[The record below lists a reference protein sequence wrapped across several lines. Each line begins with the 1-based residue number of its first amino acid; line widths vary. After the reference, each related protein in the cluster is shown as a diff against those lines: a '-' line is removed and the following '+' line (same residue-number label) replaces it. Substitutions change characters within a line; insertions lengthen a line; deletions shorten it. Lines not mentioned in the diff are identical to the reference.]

1 MVVILYVVL
10 WTGPNTLFFFSS
22 HYGDNTSLV
31 LVDSEKAVLLV
42 AMVKQK
48 QNSLANR
55 ENLKIRFIDNF
66 CQVNFI
72 PPFRIQ
78 NHELIIPTT
87 KIPCQVIK
95 EV

>member
-72 PPFRIQ
+72 LSFHICHLSNNR
-78 NHELIIPTT
+78 
-87 KIPCQVIK
+87 
-95 EV
+95 

>member
-10 WTGPNTLFFFSS
+10 WTGPNTLLLFFSS

-31 LVDSEKAVLLV
+31 LAVLLV

-55 ENLKIRFIDNF
+55 ENLKIPFIDNF

-87 KIPCQVIK
+87 IPCQVIK